1 MHKIELFELIRSE
14 IEDEIYRLQEW
25 VEIEKSKGVNID
37 ELLDNSTRFD
47 VYEHYF
53 SDEEFSIFIL
63 TVLNN
68 FKSKDIINM
77 LVNAIYN
84 SKINSKLLNG

>member
-1 MHKIELFELIRSE
+1 MHKIELFELKRSE

-37 ELLDNSTRFD
+37 ELLDNSTRID

-84 SKINSKLLNG
+84 SK

>member
-1 MHKIELFELIRSE
+1 MHKIELSKLTRSE
-14 IEDEIYRLQEW
+14 IENEIYRLQEW

-37 ELLDNSTRFD
+37 ELLDNSTRID
-47 VYEHYF
+47 VFEHYF

-63 TVLNN
+63 TILNN
-68 FKSKDIINM
+68 FKSKDIISM

-84 SKINSKLLNG
+84 SKLLNE

>member
-1 MHKIELFELIRSE
+1 MELSELPRSE
-14 IEDEIYRLQEW
+14 IKNNIYRLQEW
-25 VEIEKSKGVNID
+25 IENEKSKGVNID
-37 ELLDNSTRFD
+37 DLLDNSTQFD
-47 VYEHYF
+47 IYENYF

-77 LVNAIYN
+77 LVNAIHN
-84 SKINSKLLNG
+84 SKIINS

>member
-14 IEDEIYRLQEW
+14 IKDEIYQLQEW
-25 VEIEKSKGVNID
+25 VELEKSKGVNID

-68 FKSKDIINM
+68 FKSKDIINI

-84 SKINSKLLNG
+84 SKINK

>member
-1 MHKIELFELIRSE
+1 MHKIELSKLTRSE

-37 ELLDNSTRFD
+37 ELLDNSTRID
-47 VYEHYF
+47 VFEHYF

-84 SKINSKLLNG
+84 SKINNS